1 MYYSAIGILAL
12 LVLVIENLDILL
24 GLDVGFDKPA
34 WKVYRKFLFSI
45 LVYYITDILW
55 GILEALKIPVL
66 LFADTSLY
74 FIAMAVGIL
83 LWTKYVVTYLD
94 EKDTFGNFLV
104 HAGRILAACV
114 TVISLVNI
122 FAPVLFTVDDECV
135 YTPLP
140 IRYAILIVQI
150 VLLFLIS
157 IHALQIILAKKAS
170 GDRVK
175 RYRATAYFGLIMSTF
190 LIAQV
195 WLPYLPMYCIAY
207 LLGTCLL
214 RAFVVRMEKEEYR
227 LENAEMKRIRQEELL
242 KEEHTAYRRISA
254 LAGDF
259 LCVYI
264 VDPESGDYREF
275 NSAEEFKSYDLA
287 TKGTDFFNTTIKY
300 AKNIVCAE
308 DWDKFSSMFSREAVL
323 DEIEKVGIYLLEYR
337 IILQGR
343 PNYVQLKAAIL
354 DEEDEHRLIVG
365 INDVDALVRREEDY
379 AARLANAQNMANIDA
394 LTGVKNRHAYLEA
407 EERLNELINDGDIS
421 EFAIV
426 ILDVND
432 LKKVND
438 TLGHQAGDKHLRGA
452 CKIICDT
459 FKRSPVFR
467 IGGDEFA
474 VIVRGEDYERVDRLV
489 SDIDDQNR
497 KAVING
503 GVVVACGMS
512 KFEGDDSVTAVFRRA
527 DRNMYDNKVSLKSG
541 Q

>member
-157 IHALQIILAKKAS
+157 IHALRTILAKKAS

-264 VDPESGDYREF
+264 VDPETGDYREF
-275 NSAEEFKSYDLA
+275 NSADEFKSYDLA
-287 TKGTDFFNTTIKY
+287 TKGTDFFNTTMKY

-337 IILQGR
+337 IILQDR

-379 AARLANAQNMANIDA
+379 AARLANAQSMANIDA

>member
-34 WKVYRKFLFSI
+34 WKVYRRFLLSI

-83 LWTKYVVTYLD
+83 LWTRYVVTYLD

-140 IRYAILIVQI
+140 IRYVILIVQI

-275 NSAEEFKSYDLA
+275 NSADEFKSYDLA
-287 TKGTDFFNTTIKY
+287 TKGTDFFNTTMKY

-379 AARLANAQNMANIDA
+379 AARLANAQSMANIDA

>member
-140 IRYAILIVQI
+140 IRYVILIVQI

-287 TKGTDFFNTTIKY
+287 TKGTDFFNTTMKY

-379 AARLANAQNMANIDA
+379 AARLANAQSMANIDA

>member
-83 LWTKYVVTYLD
+83 LWTQYVVTYLD

-170 GDRVK
+170 GDSVK

-264 VDPESGDYREF
+264 VDPETGDYREF

-287 TKGTDFFNTTIKY
+287 TKGTDFFNTTMKY

-337 IILQGR
+337 IILQDR

-379 AARLANAQNMANIDA
+379 AARLANAQSMANIDA

>member
-1 MYYSAIGILAL
+1 M
-12 LVLVIENLDILL
+12 IENLDILL

-275 NSAEEFKSYDLA
+275 NSADEFKSYDLA
-287 TKGTDFFNTTIKY
+287 TKGTDFFNTTMKY

-337 IILQGR
+337 IILQDR

-379 AARLANAQNMANIDA
+379 AARLANAQSMANIDA

>member
-34 WKVYRKFLFSI
+34 WKVYRRFLFSI

-170 GDRVK
+170 GDSVK
-175 RYRATAYFGLIMSTF
+175 RYRATAFFGLIMSTF

-264 VDPESGDYREF
+264 VDPETGDYREF

-287 TKGTDFFNTTIKY
+287 TKGTDFFNTTMKY

-379 AARLANAQNMANIDA
+379 AARLANAQSMANIDA

>member
-1 MYYSAIGILAL
+1 MYDSAIGILAL

-55 GILEALKIPVL
+55 GILEALKIPIL

-83 LWTKYVVTYLD
+83 LWTQYVVTYLD

-140 IRYAILIVQI
+140 IRYVILIVQI

-157 IHALQIILAKKAS
+157 IHALRTILAKKAS

-242 KEEHTAYRRISA
+242 KEEHTAYRRMSA

-264 VDPESGDYREF
+264 VDPETGDYREF
-275 NSAEEFKSYDLA
+275 NSADEFKSYDLA
-287 TKGTDFFNTTIKY
+287 TKGTDFFNTTMKY

-379 AARLANAQNMANIDA
+379 AARLANAQSMANIDA

>member
-379 AARLANAQNMANIDA
+379 AARLANAQSMANIDA

>member
-34 WKVYRKFLFSI
+34 WKVYRRFLFSI

-83 LWTKYVVTYLD
+83 LWTQYVVTYLD

-275 NSAEEFKSYDLA
+275 TSAEEFKSYDLA
-287 TKGTDFFNTTIKY
+287 TKGTDFFNTTMKY

-379 AARLANAQNMANIDA
+379 AARLANAQSMANIDA

>member
-83 LWTKYVVTYLD
+83 LWTQYVVTYLD

-140 IRYAILIVQI
+140 IRYVILIVQI

-170 GDRVK
+170 GDSVK

-264 VDPESGDYREF
+264 VDPETGDYREF

-287 TKGTDFFNTTIKY
+287 TKGTDFFNTTMKY

-337 IILQGR
+337 IILQDR

-379 AARLANAQNMANIDA
+379 AARLANAQSMANIDA

>member
-34 WKVYRKFLFSI
+34 WKVYRRFLFSI

-140 IRYAILIVQI
+140 IRYVILIVQI

-242 KEEHTAYRRISA
+242 KEEHTAYRRMSA

-264 VDPESGDYREF
+264 VDPETGDYREF
-275 NSAEEFKSYDLA
+275 TSAEEFKSYDLA
-287 TKGTDFFNTTIKY
+287 TKGTDFFSTTMKY

-379 AARLANAQNMANIDA
+379 AARLANAQSMANIDA

>member
-275 NSAEEFKSYDLA
+275 NSADEFKSYDLA
-287 TKGTDFFNTTIKY
+287 TKGTDFFNTTMKY

-379 AARLANAQNMANIDA
+379 AARLANAQSMANIDA

>member
-12 LVLVIENLDILL
+12 LVLVIENMDILL

-83 LWTKYVVTYLD
+83 LWTQYVVTYLD

-140 IRYAILIVQI
+140 IRYVILIVQI

-170 GDRVK
+170 GDSVK

-264 VDPESGDYREF
+264 VDPETGDYREF

-287 TKGTDFFNTTIKY
+287 TKGTDFFNTTMKY

-337 IILQGR
+337 IILQDR

-379 AARLANAQNMANIDA
+379 AARLANAQSMANIDA

>member
-34 WKVYRKFLFSI
+34 WKVYRRFLFSI

-140 IRYAILIVQI
+140 IRYVILIVQI

-157 IHALQIILAKKAS
+157 IHALRTILAKKAS

-259 LCVYI
+259 LCVYL
-264 VDPESGDYREF
+264 VDPETGDYREF

-287 TKGTDFFNTTIKY
+287 TKGTDFFNTTMKY

-337 IILQGR
+337 IILQDR

-379 AARLANAQNMANIDA
+379 AARLANAQSMANIDA

>member
-275 NSAEEFKSYDLA
+275 NSADEFKSYDLA
-287 TKGTDFFNTTIKY
+287 TKGTDFFNTTMKY

-337 IILQGR
+337 IILQDR

-379 AARLANAQNMANIDA
+379 AARLANAQSMANIDA

-407 EERLNELINDGDIS
+407 EERLNEHINDGDIS

>member
-275 NSAEEFKSYDLA
+275 NSADEFKSYDLA
-287 TKGTDFFNTTIKY
+287 TKGTDFFNTTMKY
-300 AKNIVCAE
+300 VKNIVCAE

-337 IILQGR
+337 IILQDR

-379 AARLANAQNMANIDA
+379 AARLANAQSMANIDA

>member
-34 WKVYRKFLFSI
+34 WKVYRRFLFSI

-264 VDPESGDYREF
+264 VDPETGDYREF

-287 TKGTDFFNTTIKY
+287 TKGTDFFNTTMKY

-379 AARLANAQNMANIDA
+379 AARLANAQSMANIDA

>member
-34 WKVYRKFLFSI
+34 WKVYRRFLFSI

-242 KEEHTAYRRISA
+242 KEEHTAYRRMSA

-264 VDPESGDYREF
+264 VDPETGDYREF
-275 NSAEEFKSYDLA
+275 TSAEEFKSYDLA
-287 TKGTDFFNTTIKY
+287 TKGTDFFSTTMKY

-379 AARLANAQNMANIDA
+379 AARLANAQSMANIDA